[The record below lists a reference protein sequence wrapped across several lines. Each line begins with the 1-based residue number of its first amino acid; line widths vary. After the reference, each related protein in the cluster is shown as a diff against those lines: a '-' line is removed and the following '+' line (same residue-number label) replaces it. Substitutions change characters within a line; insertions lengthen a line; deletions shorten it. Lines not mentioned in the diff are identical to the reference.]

1 MFSECN
7 GSIPVILFR
16 TKTGIVDITP
26 YIRELLFEHDCVIL
40 PGFGGFIGNYTPAK
54 IDKNRWVFYPP
65 VKQIT
70 FNKNLNHNDGLL
82 IGRISRSR
90 GLNYGDAR
98 AIVEDFVSG
107 LHKRLDKGD
116 EVIFDHIGSFVKKSE
131 GNIVFEPEKGIN
143 YHLDSYGFE
152 SFQYKP
158 LEGYDVRKRILRH
171 IDREP
176 LRRDSI
182 RKTVWRAAVVLPLLA
197 LLLAVPLKTDV
208 FRHKIES
215 GNLNPLVT
223 AEFENNKKAVDR
235 ELLNEKI
242 NERPVDINHID
253 ETPVSQ
259 ANPDLKTLNEP
270 VTTPLPDT
278 KPAPPVSELHL
289 NYSVIIGSFQSEE
302 NALDQVEIL
311 KANGFEPEIIKA
323 PNGFLRVSAIKCRDL
338 ETAVFK
344 KDSLLKK
351 YPGTWVSKIK

>member
-1 MFSECN
+1 M
-7 GSIPVILFR
+7 
-16 TKTGIVDITP
+16 DITA

-40 PGFGGFIGNYTPAK
+40 PGFGGFIGNYIPAH
-54 IDKNRWVFYPP
+54 IDKNKWVFYPP

-82 IGRISRSR
+82 IGKISRSR

-98 AIVEDFVSG
+98 ALVEDFVSV

-116 EVIFDHIGSFVKKSE
+116 ELIFDHIGSFVKKSE
-131 GNIVFEPEKGIN
+131 GNIVFEPEKGVN

-176 LRRDSI
+176 LRRDSL

-208 FRHKIES
+208 FRQKIES

-223 AEFENNKKAVDR
+223 AEFENNKKAVDS

-242 NERPVDINHID
+242 SERPADANHVDEMPASN
-253 ETPVSQ
+253 T
-259 ANPDLKTLNEP
+259 NPDLQTPAGPEP
-270 VTTPLPDT
+270 ALLSDS
-278 KPAPPVSELHL
+278 KPESHVNELHL

-311 KANGFEPEIIKA
+311 RANGFEPEIVKA
-323 PNGFLRVSAIKCRDL
+323 PNGFYRVSAIKCRDL